1 MVTSPVYLPTK
12 PMPAAAGHSWVRA
25 EAFAIA
31 TSNDL
36 PRGS

>member
-1 MVTSPVYLPTK
+1 MATSLYLPTK

-25 EAFAIA
+25 EAFAIY
-31 TSNDL
+31 TPNDL